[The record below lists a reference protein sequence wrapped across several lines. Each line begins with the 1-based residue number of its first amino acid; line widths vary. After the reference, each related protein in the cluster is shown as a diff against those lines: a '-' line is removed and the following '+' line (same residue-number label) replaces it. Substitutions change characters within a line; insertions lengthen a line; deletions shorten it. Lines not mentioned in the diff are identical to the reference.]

1 VYEQIKNYERLGSSG
16 FRSRVFDD
24 NADGTA
30 GYQIYVI
37 DVDSITG
44 KAKYK
49 KVFLIVNLVVFH
61 FSRLWPDILQ
71 CCIYLQ
77 MYDKV

>member
-49 KVFLIVNLVVFH
+49 KVFLLYFTSADCGQT
-61 FSRLWPDILQ
+61 FYSAAF
-71 CCIYLQ
+71 IYKC
-77 MYDKV
+77 MTKCEI